1 MSQEE
6 QCIFNLS
13 GFYINKVPA
22 TFMAAC
28 FCMSE
33 CDLITTK
40 SASTIAA
47 KNIGKFTICSVIFF

>member
-1 MSQEE
+1 MSQEG

-13 GFYINKVPA
+13 GFYINKVLT

-33 CDLITTK
+33 CGLATTK

-47 KNIGKFTICSVIFF
+47 KNIDKFTICSVIFY